1 MIEEKELLKQCKKE
15 INKANKICRTAPS
28 INLVSKESKK
38 LSQYTDSLD
47 IEKLNEN
54 MTAETLQMEYNKC
67 MRLKGKA
74 EKIFVKMKAIQLS
87 MASSIQRLRTICEN
101 MESFTEDIDRMEK
114 TQNLSTMQTVL
125 RQNLL
130 SIQKWI
136 EEEEKLIDSI
146 KINVDLGVNL
156 FKNYISKIVQIQ
168 RERLK

>member
-28 INLVSKESKK
+28 ISLVSRESKK
-38 LSQYTDSLD
+38 LSQYTDFLD
-47 IEKLNEN
+47 IEKLNED
-54 MTAETLQMEYNKC
+54 MTTETLQTEYEKC
-67 MRLKGKA
+67 MKLKGKA
-74 EKIFVKMKAIQLS
+74 ERIFIKMKGLQLS
-87 MASSIQRLRTICEN
+87 MASSIQGLRTICEN
-101 MESFTEDIDRMEK
+101 MESFTEEIDRMEK

>member
-28 INLVSKESKK
+28 INLVSKESKR

-47 IEKLNEN
+47 IEKLNED

-87 MASSIQRLRTICEN
+87 MASSIQGLRTIYEN
-101 MESFTEDIDRMEK
+101 MENFIEDIDRMEK
-114 TQNLSTMQTVL
+114 TQNLSTMQTIL

-136 EEEEKLIDSI
+136 EEEKKLIDSI

>member
-1 MIEEKELLKQCKKE
+1 MIEEKELLKQCKKA

-28 INLVSKESKK
+28 INLVSKESKR

-47 IEKLNEN
+47 IEKLNED

-87 MASSIQRLRTICEN
+87 MASSIQGLRTIYEN
-101 MESFTEDIDRMEK
+101 MENFIEDIDRMEK
-114 TQNLSTMQTVL
+114 TQNLSTMQTIL

-136 EEEEKLIDSI
+136 EEEGKLIDSI

>member
-28 INLVSKESKK
+28 INLVSKESKR

-87 MASSIQRLRTICEN
+87 MASSIQRLRTIYEN
-101 MESFTEDIDRMEK
+101 MENFIEDIDRMEK
-114 TQNLSTMQTVL
+114 TQNLSTMQTIL

>member
-125 RQNLL
+125 RQSLL